1 MFCPKQSLHYYAF
14 LSSFVHKPYSY
25 AGQLQIF
32 APESMSGRSSKA
44 SQDRHERSK
53 KKNSDNS
60 QSIDEDIQSSAG
72 VPSFLTQPPQA
83 EPLHSHSRKAAPK
96 AGTPPTPELVAEVSR
111 KRDRLKAAEDDDET
125 IVFSAGVSVK
135 KRKIVGGSITMKD
148 GAIAVRHVSAMTRG
162 NMMSRDQNLRDC
174 FFKGVGNFTFKLN
187 KFVHLRSTFRAFE
200 GKDLTNFIDFNVR
213 GPSCRTWI
221 NTSLKGVY
229 SEFSDT
235 LSRPGRFKNASRNT
249 QIVFAYDGQDPYW
262 DHFPQRTEMQSLKE
276 WQKSFFLEGDWMV
289 SEVMWIL
296 FSSDFAFSSN

>member
-1 MFCPKQSLHYYAF
+1 
-14 LSSFVHKPYSY
+14 
-25 AGQLQIF
+25 
-32 APESMSGRSSKA
+32 MSGRA
-44 SQDRHERSK
+44 SQSRHERHERGK
-53 KKNSDNS
+53 KKNDNS
-60 QSIDEDIQSSAG
+60 QSIDEDIQASGGGPAY
-72 VPSFLTQPPQA
+72 LTQNPQA
-83 EPLHSHSRKAAPK
+83 EPLHSHSRKAPK
-96 AGTPPTPELVAEVSR
+96 PGTPSTPELVAEVSR
-111 KRDRLKAAEDDDET
+111 KSRLKAAEDDDEP
-125 IVFSAGVSVK
+125 VFSPGVSVK

-162 NMMSRDQNLRDC
+162 NMMARDQNLRDF

-187 KFVHLRSTFRAFE
+187 KFVHLRSTFRALE
-200 GKDLTNFIDFNVR
+200 GQDFTNFIDINVR
-213 GPSCRTWI
+213 GPSCRTWM

-229 SEFSDT
+229 SELSDT
-235 LSRPGRFKNASRNT
+235 FSRPGRFKNASRNT

>member
-1 MFCPKQSLHYYAF
+1 MFCPKQNLGYYVF

-25 AGQLQIF
+25 AGQLQSF
-32 APESMSGRSSKA
+32 APESMSGRASKA
-44 SQDRHERSK
+44 RKERQERGK
-53 KKNSDNS
+53 KKNDHS
-60 QSIDEDIQSSAG
+60 QSIDEDIQASGG
-72 VPSFLTQPPQA
+72 VPAYLTQKLQA
-83 EPLHSHSRKAAPK
+83 ELHDSHSKKAPK
-96 AGTPPTPELVAEVSR
+96 AGTPPTPELVADVSR
-111 KRDRLKAAEDDDET
+111 KRDRIKPAEDDDEL
-125 IVFSAGVSVK
+125 VFSPGVSVK

-162 NMMSRDQNLRDC
+162 NMMARDQNLRDF

-187 KFVHLRSTFRAFE
+187 KFVHLRSTFRALE
-200 GKDLTNFIDFNVR
+200 GQDFTNFIDINVR
-213 GPSCRTWI
+213 GPSCRTWM

-229 SEFSDT
+229 SELSDT
-235 LSRPGRFKNASRNT
+235 LSKPGRFKNASRNT
-249 QIVFAYDGQDPYW
+249 QFVFAYDGQDPYW